1 MIALSYLLYNLVF
14 IILSFFALPASL
26 LKILLARGS
35 FHGERWGVYSPEVFQ
50 KLRRKPLIWFH
61 AASVGEVRVALSL
74 LGEMKKAYPRYGFV
88 ISTTTP
94 QGRAVASQAHGVD
107 TALLAPLDQPWVV
120 KRVVKL
126 ISPRLLL
133 VAETELW
140 PNLLKEVKQKE
151 VPIILFN
158 GRVSRRSY

>member
-1 MIALSYLLYNLVF
+1 VIALSYLLYNLVF

-74 LGEMKKAYPRYGFV
+74 LGEMKKAYSRYHSPGESGCFPSAWRRYGPLGAV
-88 ISTTTP
+88 RSAVGCEKGGETHQSPSSLGGGNGAVAQPP
-94 QGRAVASQAHGVD
+94 QGGQAEGGTHH
-107 TALLAPLDQPWVV
+107 PL
-120 KRVVKL
+120 
-126 ISPRLLL
+126 
-133 VAETELW
+133 
-140 PNLLKEVKQKE
+140 
-151 VPIILFN
+151 
-158 GRVSRRSY
+158 